1 MLTTQKI
8 MKPLLEGKLTLQQLA
23 QISTYFASGTLLIIH
38 IFQEKMN
45 SYKLNKSFHILDE
58 Y

>member
-8 MKPLLEGKLTLQQLA
+8 MKPLLEGKLTLQQLE
-23 QISTYFASGTLLIIH
+23 QISTYFASGTLLIIP